1 MVEQT
6 VASAGSH
13 LRNLAGDL
21 AQDEE
26 TIQRLKSPEFFS
38 LGLVLGYSYAGSPI
52 IQPPAGPAS
61 RPGPASPRPASPRAA
76 GPGAGLPT

>member
-1 MVEQT
+1 MSVVEQT

-13 LRNLAGDL
+13 LRNLASDL

-26 TIQRLKSPEFFS
+26 TIRRLKSPEFFS

-52 IQPPAGPAS
+52 IAPAAGPAC
-61 RPGPASPRPASPRAA
+61 RPAGRPARPASP
-76 GPGAGLPT
+76 T